1 MSTLRKVSEMFKD
14 AVIDLV
20 DPTVEAWNSYEDD
33 ELTDE
38 ELESSACEC
47 IKMMTDEFDDLFE
60 AIDYC
65 EDVYG
70 EAVIQNI
77 SDRLW

>member
-1 MSTLRKVSEMFKD
+1 MFKSFSSE
-14 AVIDLV
+14 LV
-20 DPTVEAWNSYEDD
+20 EPTKMWDSYEDD

-47 IKMMTDEFDDLFE
+47 IKEMSKEFDDLFM

-65 EDVYG
+65 EDEYG
-70 EAVIQNI
+70 EAVIRNI
-77 SDRLW
+77 VDRLW